1 MSTDVDADVDAFL
14 ANLKEDGDND
24 STTAT
29 PSRDVLSDMRRT
41 ASSAAN
47 ANTSA
52 VPKTATATG
61 DDTHLIRP
69 CRSVDIFKKLNT
81 ISEGSFGRVYRA
93 EDTSTTPRT
102 VRAIKQIKTEWLKDQ
117 GFPYYL
123 LREINVLL
131 SCDHPNIVR
140 VHEVCTGPSDASQV
154 FLVMEYVQTDL
165 KYMLK
170 AEGVR
175 FDSAEVKCI
184 MHQLLRAVAYL
195 HHNWIVHRDFKTSN
209 LLLND
214 DGVLKV
220 CDFGLARH
228 YSSSADRNDQTP
240 EVCTMWYRA
249 PEALFHLTDK
259 YGPAMD
265 MWSIGIIFHELVT
278 GLAMFC
284 TCATEAE
291 LMEKA
296 VEVLGAPPIV
306 FDVYAAA
313 TTRAAKVF
321 PTAEKHRAAPTPSKL
336 RDQMKD
342 LMSPLGL
349 DLLMNLLN
357 WNPADRLTA
366 EEALQHPYF
375 THEEPKMCS
384 CEDLRRKVSDS
395 NSSARKPKRTR
406 QSRKQEE
413 GQEQNA
419 AASAAAASAAVEDD
433 SVVSDENNVAA
444 DVSRSVSCA
453 LEPQTS
459 HQAPQTESGD
469 QRQNGHDID
478 DEATASQPI
487 APVADE
493 KEGSPDRACPLQPPV
508 PVEDQASAVESDGH
522 QREEYKLNSD
532 DDDDDDESVHHH
544 STTVL
549 RPPPPKVELPS
560 ARLPPIFILTRP
572 PPPPPTTTTA
582 QTQNNGINNSSLT
595 TVSPPRAPQV
605 HRDGVAM
612 PFIAREFDHRRV
624 QEFHLAPA
632 DAELLAAC
640 PTPCHITVSR
650 PDVQHL
656 IVLDLDNVPDF
667 FLKCDL
673 AQRDLSRAIGGVRL
687 IPSGTLVF
695 CFYNDVSRVRLPSL
709 TAGTDTF
716 YHLLENK
723 MLEMDQATA
732 KKKNSADMALA
743 VSVGRLTMMTPKS
756 VPITIISEDS
766 VFDELIR
773 RSDASRKFMRFTR
786 YLSQGLATPDMYN
799 THLDF
804 FHHLHMRLLGKR
816 VDLSVRHTKA
826 PFNSVDYTMART
838 VSSQVA
844 TTTEHGVLKVVDF

>member
-1 MSTDVDADVDAFL
+1 MTRNDNKRRHHGHHGGNGSTSSPKSGPRHHHQNGSTNHHSSVPKL
-14 ANLKEDGDND
+14 APTKRTRDTSPPKQHNHHHSNSNSNGNGTNNNSSTTWDNFFNRPHHPPSNSSFVLTPSMTATPTPTPVPTPSMMMRFAPA

-29 PSRDVLSDMRRT
+29 NLMNQAQIHQQQQPRLIATNGST
-41 ASSAAN
+41 
-47 ANTSA
+47 TTT
-52 VPKTATATG
+52 PTATT
-61 DDTHLIRP
+61 
-69 CRSVDIFKKLNT
+69 NT
-81 ISEGSFGRVYRA
+81 TTNNMSN
-93 EDTSTTPRT
+93 TPR
-102 VRAIKQIKTEWLKDQ
+102 L
-117 GFPYYL
+117 
-123 LREINVLL
+123 
-131 SCDHPNIVR
+131 IV
-140 VHEVCTGPSDASQV
+140 Q
-154 FLVMEYVQTDL
+154 Q
-165 KYMLK
+165 
-170 AEGVR
+170 
-175 FDSAEVKCI
+175 
-184 MHQLLRAVAYL
+184 Q
-195 HHNWIVHRDFKTSN
+195 
-209 LLLND
+209 
-214 DGVLKV
+214 
-220 CDFGLARH
+220 
-228 YSSSADRNDQTP
+228 Q
-240 EVCTMWYRA
+240 
-249 PEALFHLTDK
+249 
-259 YGPAMD
+259 
-265 MWSIGIIFHELVT
+265 
-278 GLAMFC
+278 
-284 TCATEAE
+284 
-291 LMEKA
+291 
-296 VEVLGAPPIV
+296 
-306 FDVYAAA
+306 
-313 TTRAAKVF
+313 
-321 PTAEKHRAAPTPSKL
+321 
-336 RDQMKD
+336 Q
-342 LMSPLGL
+342 
-349 DLLMNLLN
+349 
-357 WNPADRLTA
+357 
-366 EEALQHPYF
+366 
-375 THEEPKMCS
+375 
-384 CEDLRRKVSDS
+384 
-395 NSSARKPKRTR
+395 
-406 QSRKQEE
+406 
-413 GQEQNA
+413 
-419 AASAAAASAAVEDD
+419 
-433 SVVSDENNVAA
+433 
-444 DVSRSVSCA
+444 
-453 LEPQTS
+453 
-459 HQAPQTESGD
+459 
-469 QRQNGHDID
+469 QRQP
-478 DEATASQPI
+478 QPQQQLVRIQPTFMI
-487 APVADE
+487 A
-493 KEGSPDRACPLQPPV
+493 
-508 PVEDQASAVESDGH
+508 
-522 QREEYKLNSD
+522 
-532 DDDDDDESVHHH
+532 
-544 STTVL
+544 
-549 RPPPPKVELPS
+549 RP
-560 ARLPPIFILTRP
+560 P

-582 QTQNNGINNSSLT
+582 QTHNNGVSNNNSLA
-595 TVSPPRAPQV
+595 TVPPPRAPQV